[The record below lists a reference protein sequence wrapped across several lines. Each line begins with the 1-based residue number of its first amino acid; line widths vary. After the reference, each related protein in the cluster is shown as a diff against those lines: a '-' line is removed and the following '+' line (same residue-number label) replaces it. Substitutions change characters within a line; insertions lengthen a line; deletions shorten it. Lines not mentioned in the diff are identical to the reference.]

1 MIQTKYK
8 LFLLVVPFMV
18 FTFIFAYL
26 PLWGWLYA
34 FVDYRAGRSIF
45 EMDYVGF
52 KWFSML
58 VYSEQQIYEIL
69 RVLKNTLGISFLSLL
84 FSFLPMAFAILLYEI
99 RSIRMR
105 KIVQTL
111 TTIPHFISWVL
122 VYSVVFSLLAVD
134 SGVVNNLLIDLG
146 LIQKPI
152 NFLASSDHIW
162 LKMVGLEIWKGLGW
176 GAILYLAAINGISQD
191 LYEAARIDGA
201 GRFRCVWHITIPGLL
216 PTFFVLLLLAVANM
230 INTGMDQFFVFSN
243 AMNKSSIEVLDLY
256 TYNIGLLK
264 GNFSLATVISILKTI
279 VSLTLLF
286 SVNRLSK
293 TLRGESIF

>member
-8 LFLLVVPFMV
+8 LFFMVLPFMIFV
-18 FTFIFAYL
+18 FVFAYL

-34 FVDYRAGRSIF
+34 FVDYRPGMSIF
-45 EMDYVGF
+45 RMDFVGL
-52 KWFSML
+52 KWFRML
-58 VYSEQQIYEIL
+58 VYSEQQVYEII
-69 RVLKNTLGISFLSLL
+69 RVLKNTLGMSFLNLF

-99 RSIRMR
+99 RSNRMR
-105 KIVQTL
+105 RVVQTL

-122 VYSVVFSLLAVD
+122 VFSVVFSLLSVD
-134 SGVVNNLLIDLG
+134 SGVVNGLLVNLGVIE
-146 LIQKPI
+146 KPI
-152 NFLASSDHIW
+152 NFLASSEHIW
-162 LKMVGLEIWKGLGW
+162 IKMTMLDIWKGLGW

-201 GRFRCVWHITIPGLL
+201 GRFRCIWHITVPGLL
-216 PTFFVLLLLAVANM
+216 PTYFVLLLLAVANM
-230 INTGMDQFFVFSN
+230 INTGMDQYFVFSN

-264 GNFSLATVISILKTI
+264 GNFSLATVISILKSF

>member
-1 MIQTKYK
+1 
-8 LFLLVVPFMV
+8 MV

>member
-1 MIQTKYK
+1 MIQTRYK
-8 LFLLVVPFMV
+8 LFLLVLPFMV
-18 FTFIFAYL
+18 FVFVFAYL

-34 FVDYRAGRSIF
+34 FVDYKSGTSIF
-45 EMDYVGF
+45 QMDFVGL
-52 KWFSML
+52 KWFRML
-58 VYSEQQIYEIL
+58 VYSKQQINEIL
-69 RVLKNTLGISFLSLL
+69 RVVKNTLGMSFLNLSL
-84 FSFLPMAFAILLYEI
+84 SFLPMAFAILLYEI
-99 RSIRMR
+99 RSSRMR
-105 KIVQTL
+105 RIVQTL

-134 SGVVNNLLIDLG
+134 SGVVNNLLVDLG
-146 LIQKPI
+146 LIGKPV
-152 NFLASSDHIW
+152 NFLASSEYIW
-162 LKMVGLEIWKGLGW
+162 IKMVMLDLWKGLGW
-176 GAILYLAAINGISQD
+176 SAILYLAAINGIPQD

-201 GRFRCVWHITIPGLL
+201 GRYRCVWHITVPGLL
-216 PTFFVLLLLAVANM
+216 PTYFVLLLLAVANM
-230 INTGMDQFFVFSN
+230 INTGMDQYFVFSN

-264 GNFSLATVISILKTI
+264 GNFSLATVISILKSF